1 MNTFLHITYS
11 SQKNEHEYCS
21 VTPNPASADWSVAAK
36 HEIKHAGRLEVFI
49 ALNPDAKSPFVNF

>member
-11 SQKNEHEYCS
+11 SQKNGHEYCS

-36 HEIKHAGRLEVFI
+36 HEIKHAAAWKFSL
-49 ALNPDAKSPFVNF
+49 P